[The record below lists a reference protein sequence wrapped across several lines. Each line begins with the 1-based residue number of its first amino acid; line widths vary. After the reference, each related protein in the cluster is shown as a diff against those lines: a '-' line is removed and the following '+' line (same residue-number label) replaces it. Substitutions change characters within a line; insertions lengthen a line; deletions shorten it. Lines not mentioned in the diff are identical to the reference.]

1 VTTKKAFPINT
12 SINEFSESSRSLK
25 NSFIEASVPNMSLVE
40 DLLFHLF
47 FDPLFKVGFWWNWNS
62 KLLLDSKLATG

>member
-47 FDPLFKVGFWWNWNS
+47 FDPLFKMGFW
-62 KLLLDSKLATG
+62 